1 VNKFLLLL
9 PILLLAGCASFS
21 TTQDRTLPDGT
32 RETTRVRIDTIF
44 DAHSEVAKLRTT
56 MTDKSQGIGVG
67 SVAENSSSTN
77 VVEILRLIGGILQSL
92 PK

>member
-1 VNKFLLLL
+1 M
-9 PILLLAGCASFS
+9 
-21 TTQDRTLPDGT
+21 LPDGT
-32 RETTRVRIDTIF
+32 TERTHVWINTTL

-56 MTDKSQGIGVG
+56 MTEKSQGIGLG
-67 SVAENSSSTN
+67 SISENSTGTN